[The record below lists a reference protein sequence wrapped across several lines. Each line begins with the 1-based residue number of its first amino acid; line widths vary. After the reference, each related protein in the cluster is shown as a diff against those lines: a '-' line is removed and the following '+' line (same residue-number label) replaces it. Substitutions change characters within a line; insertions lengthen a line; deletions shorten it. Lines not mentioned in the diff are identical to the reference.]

1 MGRGKLTKEE
11 MKIFVENPYVVEV
24 NEQRIVYSEE
34 FKRYFMQEYLA
45 GKGPTQI
52 FREAGFDK
60 EIIGSKRIERAASR
74 WKEGHFAEKLSEEE
88 KTYMDVQK
96 VFKRLQKMQKQIQE
110 LQSENEVLREQIQL
124 IMKGKDC
131 T

>member
-11 MKIFVENPYVVEV
+11 MKILVENPYVVEV
-24 NEQRIVYSEE
+24 NEQRIGYSEE

-74 WKEGHFAEKLSEEE
+74 
-88 KTYMDVQK
+88 
-96 VFKRLQKMQKQIQE
+96 
-110 LQSENEVLREQIQL
+110 
-124 IMKGKDC
+124 
-131 T
+131 